1 MKNFLICLSALFL
14 TAPVFAQS
22 DEGDDEELVF
32 IERSN
37 AFFIGPKVGGTLST
51 MSDPDECDLYDGSG
65 ISFSG
70 GIALKA
76 RFGKAT
82 SNSTGGT
89 GYLGVGLELKY
100 SQKSVKTIGVDE
112 DGKENAKLNTS
123 WFEVPVYLQVYPF
136 AKISSVNTL
145 YVELGASIAGTLSRS
160 PETLTVTN
168 PNDTY
173 ASVVYHLDDGDSQ
186 LSGMDIR
193 PLVGIGYTIPGTGLD
208 INARYY
214 LGMSELAENFACKIN
229 NFELSLAWMFNI
241 GKF

>member
-1 MKNFLICLSALFL
+1 MKKLLICMSALFL
-14 TAPVFAQS
+14 TVPMFAQS
-22 DEGDDEELVF
+22 DEDDDNVVR
-32 IERSN
+32 IEKSN

-70 GIALKA
+70 GIAMKA

-82 SNSTGGT
+82 PNSVGGT
-89 GYLGVGLELKY
+89 GYFGVGLELKY
-100 SQKSVKTIGVDE
+100 SQKSVKTVGIDE
-112 DGKENAKLNTS
+112 DGEENAKLNIS
-123 WFEVPVYLQVYPF
+123 WFEVPVYVQVYPF
-136 AKISSVNTL
+136 TKTSSFNSL

-160 PETLTVTN
+160 PEKLTVIS
-168 PNDTY
+168 PNETY
-173 ASVVYHLDDGDSQ
+173 SSVVYHLDDDDSK

-208 INARYY
+208 INVRYY

-229 NFELSLAWMFNI
+229 NFEVSLAWMFNI